1 MIKKFEGAYRFLSNF
16 WPSVVNFDGQQY
28 QSVEHAFQAAKTTN
42 LKEREFI
49 RSQPTPGKAKQA
61 GRSVTLRSDWEKI
74 KIDVMRNLLIEK
86 FNQYPLKQLLLSTG
100 DEELVEGN
108 NWGDVFWGVCNGAGE
123 NHLGKLLMKIR
134 NILKEKSL

>member
-123 NHLGKLLMKIR
+123 NHLGKLLMEIR